1 MSSKNKAAQSPRV
14 KAHSLKATPSAK
26 KLKKK
31 SSSRALVDT
40 LESVTSVEDDVD
52 PMSSSRPLDRSIT
65 SMAEDKSMGQVMKAM
80 TGQDVL
86 QLQMQ
91 LAKAMDDT
99 SILRSRLRAE
109 LEHRQV
115 LETKITDLTEKLSE
129 ARRGLSE
136 TKGALNKVQTVASQL
151 ITKRDEREVQLQ
163 QALDQNGIYERKI
176 AELEMH
182 ISHLSHINEQN
193 SNSNAEKANQA
204 WIEKEKQLE
213 ETVTEMREKLSQ
225 ARKEIIRVS
234 EEKENVEYMLE
245 AKKRRIATLEEHIA
259 TLNGNSPDMLAS
271 TRDSLLMSMLD
282 LTRAQTA
289 GNSNNGNGAV
299 GSPNLR
305 GSVAQS
311 TNPFAA
317 AIASAVA
324 AASNANGNG
333 SGGSVDVS
341 QFESKISSLET
352 DNATA
357 AASAAGPPP
366 GSASMRNSGSR
377 ASSLRASGSVTPT
390 SAMANLSLAPL
401 ADAARLTAANTAAN
415 MVVSPTSM
423 AHAAQQSQ
431 PAQPQPMQAAPL
443 VRPQSQPQQPQP
455 QPTVT
460 IVTPAPTVSAPS
472 SVPQQA
478 LAEAEAQAVLREI
491 LSSRERQP
499 RPKTVERPRSND
511 GVHTSSN
518 GANRPRAS
526 TRESMDRSSAR
537 AGSSRASTRMS
548 ANMSNGGSGSG
559 GGASG
564 GGSGAVAPTTS
575 SMALPVQT
583 QTPTFGSATAAA
595 LAESTTTAAGGA
607 SGADGGRDSVRAALE
622 NTQKAYANDQLSS
635 KPFETNV
642 RDASS
647 AAASVRPTLSRLASR
662 YIKPGDDPEDAK
674 DRLNEEKKASKK
686 RIMDWMKSFQQEH
699 GREPTKQERESGAGV
714 WYKEYRQLSKVLKE
728 MDGGSSG
735 PGASS
740 RASMIMPDMDD
751 D

>member
-1 MSSKNKAAQSPRV
+1 
-14 KAHSLKATPSAK
+14 
-26 KLKKK
+26 
-31 SSSRALVDT
+31 
-40 LESVTSVEDDVD
+40 
-52 PMSSSRPLDRSIT
+52 
-65 SMAEDKSMGQVMKAM
+65 M

-213 ETVTEMREKLSQ
+213 ESLGEMREKLSQ

-245 AKKRRIATLEEHIA
+245 AKKRRIATLEEHIS
-259 TLNGNSPDMLAS
+259 TLNGNSPDVLAS

-289 GNSNNGNGAV
+289 GNSNNGNGNGAV
-299 GSPNLR
+299 GSPTLR
-305 GSVAQS
+305 GSVAQT

-324 AASNANGNG
+324 AASGNNGNG

-352 DNATA
+352 DKRGLEDRLMQLEKQLLEQQKMQMQQQQMQMAQQQKMQQQMQMQMQMAQQQAMMAANA
-357 AASAAGPPP
+357 AAANAAAVAAANSATAGPPP

-377 ASSLRASGSVTPT
+377 ASNLRASGSVTPT
-390 SAMANLSLAPL
+390 TTAMANLSLAPL
-401 ADAARLTAANTAAN
+401 ADATTRLTAANTAAN

-423 AHAAQQSQ
+423 GHAAQPQA
-431 PAQPQPMQAAPL
+431 AQPQLMQM
-443 VRPQSQPQQPQP
+443 QPQVAVQPVAVAMQPQPAPQPQPQP

-460 IVTPAPTVSAPS
+460 IVTPAPTASVST

-518 GANRPRAS
+518 GANRPRAN

-548 ANMSNGGSGSG
+548 ANVSSSG
-559 GGASG
+559 GA
-564 GGSGAVAPTTS
+564 AVAASASAS
-575 SMALPVQT
+575 SNTALPVQT

-595 LAESTTTAAGGA
+595 LAESTSEAAAGGSGSA
-607 SGADGGRDSVRAALE
+607 GADGADGGRDSVRAALE
-622 NTQKAYANDQLSS
+622 STQKAYANDQLSN

-642 RDASS
+642 RDVSS
-647 AAASVRPTLSRLASR
+647 AAATVRPTLSRLASR
-662 YIKPGDDPEDAK
+662 YIKPGDDPEEAK
-674 DRLNEEKKASKK
+674 NRLNEEKKASKK
-686 RIMDWMKSFQQEH
+686 KIMDWMKKFQQEN
-699 GREPTKQERESGAGV
+699 GREPTKQERETGAGA

>member
-1 MSSKNKAAQSPRV
+1 M
-14 KAHSLKATPSAK
+14 
-26 KLKKK
+26 
-31 SSSRALVDT
+31 
-40 LESVTSVEDDVD
+40 DVCV
-52 PMSSSRPLDRSIT
+52 
-65 SMAEDKSMGQVMKAM
+65 QAM

-305 GSVAQS
+305 GSVAQT

-352 DNATA
+352 DKRGLEDRLMSLEKQLLEQQKMQMQQQQMQMQQQQKMQQQMQMQMQMAQQQAMMAATASATA

-431 PAQPQPMQAAPL
+431 PQP
-443 VRPQSQPQQPQP
+443 VQPQP

-460 IVTPAPTVSAPS
+460 IVTPAPSVSAPS

-518 GANRPRAS
+518 GGANRPRAS

-548 ANMSNGGSGSG
+548 ANVSNGGSGSG

-595 LAESTTTAAGGA
+595 LAESTAAAAGGAGA